1 MGTPTHNPPD
11 PTKPPRG
18 GVAAELAMF
27 IPYYFLFQYLMMFN
41 YYSSS
46 LISYGRVTMM
56 KSSVSCVTRKELDY
70 KRWKPKGN
78 LEDFVFDMV
87 SLSTTLEIRENEEAK
102 EVMKKERT

>member
-1 MGTPTHNPPD
+1 
-11 PTKPPRG
+11 
-18 GVAAELAMF
+18 
-27 IPYYFLFQYLMMFN
+27 
-41 YYSSS
+41 
-46 LISYGRVTMM
+46 MM